1 MKIDF
6 SDLNGFLK
14 TAVVGMWIV
23 LGINSIAFLVAFIGE
38 LAK

>member
-1 MKIDF
+1 MKINF
-6 SDLNGFLK
+6 SDLNGWLK
-14 TAVVGMWIV
+14 AAIVGMWIV